1 VFVAVEGPNGVG
13 KTTIA
18 TLLGRRWRELGSAD
32 VHLTKEPT
40 ATPLGRLVR
49 SQEAL
54 LRGRALALAV
64 AADRTAHVDNEIAPL
79 LSRGVNVVTDRYVPS
94 SLVLQRIDGLDL
106 DEIWTYNRHL
116 PRAVTI
122 YLEHDP
128 AVIRARLAARSQR
141 SRLELAGTAEQEL
154 QLYHETADYLDR
166 RGWTQH
172 ALDCRDRTAEQVVAT
187 ILAVLWSTTG

>member
-18 TLLGRRWRELGSAD
+18 TLLAQRWSELRSAD
-32 VHLTKEPT
+32 VHLTREPT
-40 ATPLGRLVR
+40 ATPLGQLVR
-49 SQEAL
+49 NQEDL

-79 LSRGVNVVTDRYVPS
+79 LSSNVNVVTDRYVPS
-94 SLVLQRIDGLDL
+94 SLVLQSIDGLAM

-116 PRAVTI
+116 PPALTI
-122 YLEHDP
+122 YLEDDP
-128 AVIRARLAARSQR
+128 EVIRMRLAARARR
-141 SRLELAGTAEQEL
+141 SRLELAGTSEQEL
-154 QLYHETADYLDR
+154 QLYREAAEYLHR

-172 ALDCRDRTAEQVVAT
+172 TINCQSRTAEHVVTT
-187 ILAVLWSTTG
+187 ILTLL